1 MTISRAQMRR
11 QLYMG
16 GGIASLEPRQQ
27 YGLGSIV
34 KSVKKAV
41 KGVGDAVGDIVS
53 SDAGKLALL
62 AAGAYYAPALL
73 SGGALSPGL
82 TGYTS
87 GFGAIKN
94 IALSKLPQTAL
105 GKGAAILGGSAL
117 MTSLFGSP
125 DQAQE
130 AFNRD
135 PGYVKS
141 ALAKYYKN
149 INEDASEEEVQ
160 NFVNQ
165 NILEFG
171 DVSRSDVVSGYEKN
185 IQSNLGDTMYAAEGG
200 RVGLANGGLNTFG
213 LYQNYLNELQ
223 DAQQQSMSSPLY
235 NPTVSYQTDGGDGG
249 LTGPTNTNTNIS
261 GYTPTLMDL
270 AITAINPLGGIANM
284 ASKSSTGLG
293 LGARLADALGIGRYG
308 GKKTGFGV
316 DDVNEDSV
324 APDASAGGA
333 AGAAAASAAGAN
345 DDASTGGPFAEGG
358 RVMKEMGGIMDI
370 PMGEPRLNQQGVKE
384 LDYRQEGGFVPVGI
398 KEKADDVPAMLS
410 KNEFVMTAD
419 AVRGMGNGSI
429 ENGAQKMYNLMKS
442 LENRI
447 A

>member
-1 MTISRAQMRR
+1 MRR

-34 KSVKKAV
+34 KSVGKAV
-41 KGVGDAVGDIVS
+41 KGVAKGVKKVAS
-53 SDAGKLALL
+53 SDVGKLALL
-62 AAGAYYAPALL
+62 AAGGYYL
-73 SGGALSPGL
+73 GGGFTPGGFSFANL
-82 TGYTS
+82 PGASKIAS
-87 GFGAIKN
+87 GFNAFKN
-94 IALSKLPQTAL
+94 MSTLA
-105 GKGAAILGGSAL
+105 KGATILGGSTL
-117 MTSLFGSP
+117 LTSLFGSP

-141 ALAKYYKN
+141 SLAKYYKN
-149 INEDASEEEVQ
+149 INKDASEEEVQ
-160 NFVNQ
+160 EFVNQ

-185 IQSNLGDTMYAAEGG
+185 IQSNLGNAMYA
-200 RVGLANGGLNTFG
+200 
-213 LYQNYLNELQ
+213 
-223 DAQQQSMSSPLY
+223 
-235 NPTVSYQTDGGDGG
+235 
-249 LTGPTNTNTNIS
+249 
-261 GYTPTLMDL
+261 
-270 AITAINPLGGIANM
+270 
-284 ASKSSTGLG
+284 
-293 LGARLADALGIGRYG
+293 
-308 GKKTGFGV
+308 
-316 DDVNEDSV
+316 
-324 APDASAGGA
+324 
-333 AGAAAASAAGAN
+333 
-345 DDASTGGPFAEGG
+345 AEGG

-370 PMGEPRLNQQGVKE
+370 PMGEPRMNQGGINE

-442 LENRI
+442 LENRMV
-447 A
+447 

>member
-1 MTISRAQMRR
+1 MAISRAQMRR

-53 SDAGKLALL
+53 SDLGKAALL
-62 AAGAYYAPALL
+62 YAVTGGLGHLGAGGSFGGLFKLGTYAPSMVGSNLLTSATRAGVALK
-73 SGGALSPGL
+73 GALGSSA
-82 TGYTS
+82 TS
-87 GFGAIKN
+87 LPKIGKTAK
-94 IALSKLPQTAL
+94 IA
-105 GKGAAILGGSAL
+105 GGILGGSAL
-117 MTSLFGSP
+117 LTSLFGSP

-149 INEDASEEEVQ
+149 INKDASEEEVQ

-185 IQSNLGDTMYAAEGG
+185 IQSNLGDAMYA
-200 RVGLANGGLNTFG
+200 
-213 LYQNYLNELQ
+213 
-223 DAQQQSMSSPLY
+223 
-235 NPTVSYQTDGGDGG
+235 
-249 LTGPTNTNTNIS
+249 
-261 GYTPTLMDL
+261 
-270 AITAINPLGGIANM
+270 
-284 ASKSSTGLG
+284 
-293 LGARLADALGIGRYG
+293 
-308 GKKTGFGV
+308 
-316 DDVNEDSV
+316 
-324 APDASAGGA
+324 
-333 AGAAAASAAGAN
+333 
-345 DDASTGGPFAEGG
+345 AEGG

-370 PMGEPRLNQQGVKE
+370 PMGEPRMNQRGINE